1 MCIRDRFTTIKTT
14 QQVKAFT
21 LFNLVSYDKNGVAI
35 SLSDDGNVVVGKGT
49 ERVKNDVVGL
59 NRNYYTY
66 TKDCQ
71 VFHIDEDGD
80 IDKTVYTV
88 SNIATD
94 DNDNIWFVTD
104 SGDVAAIVYQDV
116 PDDNNT
122 YYTVTFT
129 GFSGN
134 TYIQNV
140 NGENISDVQKVV
152 EGKDFQ
158 FKLAP
163 VAGKSVAS
171 VKVGSETLTP
181 DSNGVYT
188 VSNVKKDIQ
197 IDLTFAETVTLTFK
211 SNDTIQAYIV
221 VNGAEKAM
229 IDNSTTYPVTIAKGS
244 SVTLEIIPASGKTV
258 SNVTAAGN
266 FVSGDN
272 NNYTIVANATGDVV
286 ITMA

>member
-1 MCIRDRFTTIKTT
+1 M
-14 QQVKAFT
+14 
-21 LFNLVSYDKNGVAI
+21 
-35 SLSDDGNVVVGKGT
+35 
-49 ERVKNDVVGL
+49 
-59 NRNYYTY
+59 
-66 TKDCQ
+66 
-71 VFHIDEDGD
+71 
-80 IDKTVYTV
+80 
-88 SNIATD
+88 
-94 DNDNIWFVTD
+94 
-104 SGDVAAIVYQDV
+104 
-116 PDDNNT
+116 
-122 YYTVTFT
+122 
-129 GFSGN
+129 
-134 TYIQNV
+134 
-140 NGENISDVQKVV
+140 QKVV

-211 SNDTIQAYIV
+211 SNDTTQAYIV

-229 IDNSTTYPVTIAKGS
+229 IDNNTTYPVTIAEGS

-266 FVSGDN
+266 FVSGNN